1 MVCRENRW
9 GIARMAGHKK
19 QHGRNNRP
27 HRHGKAHR
35 NENDG
40 GRWQHTY
47 AAVDLGTHNCRLL
60 VARPTRRAFRVID
73 AFSRTVRLGEGVDRD
88 GELCQAAMDR
98 TVEALK
104 ICASKIKR
112 HRTDKLRCVAT
123 EACRQAANRPL
134 FEERVESELGLTI
147 ETISCEE
154 EARLALQGCAP
165 LIDQS
170 RPHGLMFDIGGGSTE
185 LIWMRTEGKHPEMVD
200 SMSIPHGVVSLSERY
215 GEEAICQEPYGEIV
229 DEMEERLKTFC
240 RRHQIGD
247 AVRQGNVQMLGA
259 SGTVTTLA
267 GVYLDLPRYDRSM
280 VDGAT
285 LGFDEVQSVSERL
298 RRMACEE
305 RAAHPCIG
313 AERAKLVVAGC
324 AVLEAIMRRWSVGS
338 IRVAD
343 RGVREG
349 ILFELMQQAD
359 AERGAGPD
367 AHRPR

>member
-1 MVCRENRW
+1 
-9 GIARMAGHKK
+9 MAGQDSQNGRHK
-19 QHGRNNRP
+19 R
-27 HRHGKAHR
+27 AHR
-35 NENDG
+35 NKRNSWNDQG
-40 GRWQHTY
+40 HSRFRRTY

-73 AFSRTVRLGEGVDRD
+73 AFSRTVRLGEGVERD
-88 GELCQAAMDR
+88 GKLCEAAMER

-112 HRTDKLRCVAT
+112 NRADRIRCVAT
-123 EACRQAANRPL
+123 EACRQAENGPD
-134 FEERVESELGLTI
+134 FEMRVRTELGLEL

-154 EARLALQGCAP
+154 EARLALEGCSP
-165 LIDQS
+165 LLDRR
-170 RPHGLMFDIGGGSTE
+170 RPNGLMFDIGGGSTE
-185 LIWMRTEGKHPEMVD
+185 LIWLRTEGKHPEILD

-215 GEEAICQEPYGEIV
+215 GEEAICLQESYEEIV
-229 DEMEERLKTFC
+229 EDIEERLRVFC
-240 RRHQIGD
+240 HRHQIGD
-247 AVRQGNVQMLGA
+247 AVRNGEVQMLGA

-267 GVYLDLPRYDRSM
+267 GVYLDLPRYDRSV

-285 LGFDEVQSVSERL
+285 LDFDEVIQVSDRL

-313 AERAKLVVAGC
+313 SERAKLVVAGC
-324 AVLEAIMRRWSVGS
+324 AVLEAIMRRWTVGR

-349 ILFELMQQAD
+349 ILFELMREAD
-359 AERGAGPD
+359 AKRDGCE
-367 AHRPR
+367 